1 MKEPFELNKVLFEAV
16 AACNYEEAERLLNLG
31 ADPLGSTDETDA
43 DEHLLGELFC
53 EMQDNEALET
63 AFPKFLE
70 LFYAHGM
77 DIASRGLPTDDGDNI
92 HPLWMLAFCQTES
105 GLNVLHTMLE
115 HGLDRDSAEVLVD
128 HILMDMEMCDGCEI
142 EDAWWMERTICGLK
156 MLMLTASYP
165 NLLNQSTYIQSCIA
179 LEKNDAQMLPQFRNW
194 NNFDYHID
202 LSTCTNIPHGLR
214 DATLTIR
221 NHKSK
226 KPYGRYP
233 YDQTHRQR
241 SLL

>member
-53 EMQDNEALET
+53 EMQDNEALEA

-105 GLNVLHTMLE
+105 GLKILHTMLE
-115 HGLDRDSAEVLVD
+115 HGLDRDSAEALVD

-156 MLMLTASYP
+156 MLMLIASYP

-179 LEKNDAQMLPQFRNW
+179 LEKNDAQMLPLFRNW
-194 NNFDYHID
+194 SDFDYHID

-221 NHKSK
+221 DPKSK
-226 KPYGRYP
+226 K
-233 YDQTHRQR
+233 TVWTL
-241 SLL
+241 SI

>member
-1 MKEPFELNKVLFEAV
+1 MKKASELNKALLNAV
-16 AACNYEEAERLLNLG
+16 TACDYEEAERLLVAG

-53 EMQDNEALET
+53 EMQDNENLEA

-77 DIASRGLPTDDGDNI
+77 DIASRNIPTDDGDNI

-105 GLNVLHTMLE
+105 GLKILHTMLE
-115 HGLDRDSAEVLVD
+115 HGLDRDSAEVLAD
-128 HILMDMEMCDGCEI
+128 HILLDMEMCDGCEI
-142 EDAWWMERTICGLK
+142 EDTWWMESFSCGLK
-156 MLMLTASYP
+156 MLMLIASYP
-165 NLLNQSTYIQSCIA
+165 TILNESTYLQSCVA
-179 LEKNDAQMLPQFRNW
+179 LEKNDAQMLLQFRNW
-194 NNFDYHID
+194 NDFDYHID

-221 NHKSK
+221 NPKSK
-226 KPYGRYP
+226 K
-233 YDQTHRQR
+233 TVWTL
-241 SLL
+241 SI

>member
-53 EMQDNEALET
+53 EMQDNEALEA

-194 NNFDYHID
+194 NDFDYHID

-221 NHKSK
+221 DPKSK
-226 KPYGRYP
+226 K
-233 YDQTHRQR
+233 TVWTL
-241 SLL
+241 SI

>member
-1 MKEPFELNKVLFEAV
+1 MEKAFELNKALFEAV
-16 AACNYEEAERLLNLG
+16 AACNYEEAERLLNMG
-31 ADPLGSTDETDA
+31 ADPLGSADETDA

-53 EMQDNEALET
+53 EMQDNEDLEA

-77 DIASRGLPTDDGDNI
+77 DIASRGLPTNDGNNL
-92 HPLWMLAFCQTES
+92 HPLWLLAFCQTES
-105 GLNVLHTMLE
+105 GLKILHTMLE

-128 HILMDMEMCDGCEI
+128 HILMDMEMCDGCKI
-142 EDAWWMERTICGLK
+142 EDAWWMARTICGLK
-156 MLMLTASYP
+156 MLMLIASYTD
-165 NLLNQSTYIQSCIA
+165 LLNQSTYIQSCVA

-214 DATLTIR
+214 DVTLTIR
-221 NHKSK
+221 DPKSK
-226 KPYGRYP
+226 KIVW
-233 YDQTHRQR
+233 TL
-241 SLL
+241 SI

>member
-128 HILMDMEMCDGCEI
+128 HILMDMEMCGGCEI

-221 NHKSK
+221 NPKSK

>member
-1 MKEPFELNKVLFEAV
+1 MEKAFELNKALFEAV
-16 AACNYEEAERLLNLG
+16 AACNYEEAKRLLNMG

-53 EMQDNEALET
+53 EIQDNENLEA

-77 DIASRGLPTDDGDNI
+77 DIASRNIPTDDGDNI

-105 GLNVLHTMLE
+105 GLKILHTMLE
-115 HGLDRDSAEVLVD
+115 HGLDRDSAEVLAD
-128 HILMDMEMCDGCEI
+128 HILLDMEMCDGCEI
-142 EDAWWMERTICGLK
+142 EDAWWMESCSCGLK
-156 MLMLTASYP
+156 MLMLIASYP
-165 NLLNQSTYIQSCIA
+165 TILNESTYLQSCVG

-194 NNFDYHID
+194 NDFDYHID

-221 NHKSK
+221 NPKSK
-226 KPYGRYP
+226 K
-233 YDQTHRQR
+233 TVWTL
-241 SLL
+241 SI

>member
-1 MKEPFELNKVLFEAV
+1 MKTAFELSKALLNAV
-16 AACNYEEAERLLNLG
+16 TACDYEEAGRLLVAG

-53 EMQDNEALET
+53 EMQDNENLEA

-77 DIASRGLPTDDGDNI
+77 DIASRNIPTDDGDNI

-105 GLNVLHTMLE
+105 GLKILHTMLE
-115 HGLDRDSAEVLVD
+115 HGLDRDSAEVLAD
-128 HILMDMEMCDGCEI
+128 HILLDMEMCDGCEI
-142 EDAWWMERTICGLK
+142 EDTWWMESFSCGLK
-156 MLMLTASYP
+156 MLMLIASYP
-165 NLLNQSTYIQSCIA
+165 TILSESTYLQSCVA

-194 NNFDYHID
+194 NDFDYHID

-221 NHKSK
+221 DPKSK
-226 KPYGRYP
+226 K
-233 YDQTHRQR
+233 TVWTL
-241 SLL
+241 SI

>member
-53 EMQDNEALET
+53 EMQDNEALEA

-221 NHKSK
+221 NPKSK
-226 KPYGRYP
+226 KNVW
-233 YDQTHRQR
+233 TL
-241 SLL
+241 SI

>member
-53 EMQDNEALET
+53 EMQDNEALEA

-179 LEKNDAQMLPQFRNW
+179 LEKNDTQKLPLFRNW
-194 NNFDYHID
+194 NDFDYHID
-202 LSTCTNIPHGLR
+202 ISTCTNIPHGLR

-221 NHKSK
+221 NPKSK
-226 KPYGRYP
+226 K
-233 YDQTHRQR
+233 TVWTL
-241 SLL
+241 SI

>member
-1 MKEPFELNKVLFEAV
+1 MEKAFELNKALFEAV
-16 AACNYEEAERLLNLG
+16 AACNYDEAERLLNLG

-53 EMQDNEALET
+53 KMQDNEALEA

-77 DIASRGLPTDDGDNI
+77 DIASRGLPTNDGNGL

-105 GLNVLHTMLE
+105 GLKILHTMLE

-128 HILMDMEMCDGCEI
+128 HILLDMEMCDGCEI
-142 EDAWWMERTICGLK
+142 EDAWWMESLSCGLK
-156 MLMLTASYP
+156 MLMLIASYP
-165 NLLNQSTYIQSCIA
+165 TILNESTYLQSCVA

-194 NNFDYHID
+194 NDFDYHID

-221 NHKSK
+221 DPKSK
-226 KPYGRYP
+226 K
-233 YDQTHRQR
+233 TVWTL
-241 SLL
+241 SI

>member
-221 NHKSK
+221 NSKSK
-226 KPYGRYP
+226 K
-233 YDQTHRQR
+233 TVWTL
-241 SLL
+241 SI

>member
-1 MKEPFELNKVLFEAV
+1 MKEPFELNKALFEAV

-53 EMQDNEALET
+53 KMQDNEALEA

-77 DIASRGLPTDDGDNI
+77 DIASRGLPTNDGNGL

-105 GLNVLHTMLE
+105 GLKILHTMLE
-115 HGLDRDSAEVLVD
+115 HGLDRDSAEVLAD
-128 HILMDMEMCDGCEI
+128 HILLDMEMCDGCEI
-142 EDAWWMERTICGLK
+142 EDTWWMESFSCGLK
-156 MLMLTASYP
+156 MLMLIASYP
-165 NLLNQSTYIQSCIA
+165 TILNESTYLQSCVA

-194 NNFDYHID
+194 NDFDYHID

-221 NHKSK
+221 NLKSK
-226 KPYGRYP
+226 K
-233 YDQTHRQR
+233 TVWTL
-241 SLL
+241 SI